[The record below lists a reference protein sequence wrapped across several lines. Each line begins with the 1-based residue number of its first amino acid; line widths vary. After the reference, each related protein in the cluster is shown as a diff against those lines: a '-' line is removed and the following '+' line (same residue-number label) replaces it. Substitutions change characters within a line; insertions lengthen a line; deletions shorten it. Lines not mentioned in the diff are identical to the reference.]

1 MRYYLIVC
9 GCDFQSFFYH
19 VSDVLN
25 SYIMDKISSDSYP
38 PKVPYNYLIN
48 MLRIINGLFQMQNGS
63 VRGQTCINVDK
74 QFYDNQQ
81 MWDFA
86 LEEVWLIS
94 KVNTSLVIRHTSTN
108 TSIKSEYS
116 LLHFVNVGRFLDKI
130 CNSFR
135 SKI

>member
-1 MRYYLIVC
+1 MYETVKGCVLLLCFFLNSLRFFHLNHNTGISKEYTTKVFLKDQICVQYYLIVC
-9 GCDFQSFFYH
+9 GCYFQSFFYH

-81 MWDFA
+81 M
-86 LEEVWLIS
+86 
-94 KVNTSLVIRHTSTN
+94 
-108 TSIKSEYS
+108 
-116 LLHFVNVGRFLDKI
+116 
-130 CNSFR
+130 
-135 SKI
+135 